1 MKAAPLLHRKSVAF
15 VLLWV
20 QIKEEVTMNEYIER
34 LVRCGIAIHDAVRLY
49 YSFIREFGITALEE
63 YLVSLEGDS
72 YVAGIEFEPNLT
84 ASR

>member
-1 MKAAPLLHRKSVAF
+1 
-15 VLLWV
+15 
-20 QIKEEVTMNEYIER
+20 MNEYIER

-49 YSFIREFGITALEE
+49 CSFLKEFDLTALED

-72 YVAGIEFEPNLT
+72 YVAGIELKPNLT